1 MRKARNIGLAA
12 VAAAGLTLTV
22 SPAQAG
28 RTPPKKTVSV
38 EDYYFTPSKLTVK
51 KGTIMVWRWSAFGGD
66 GHDVVLAKGP
76 RGVKKFASEVF
87 FADEVYRKR
96 LTVPG
101 RYSIICSLH
110 PDQMKQT
117 ITVRR

>member
-1 MRKARNIGLAA
+1 MSKAIKIGLAA
-12 VAAAGLTLTV
+12 VVAAGLALTV
-22 SPAQAG
+22 APAQAG
-28 RTPPKKTVSV
+28 TPKKTVGV

-51 KGTIMVWRWSAFGGD
+51 KGTIVVWRWSPFGGD
-66 GHDVVLAKGP
+66 GHDVALSKGP
-76 RGVKKFASEVF
+76 RGVRRFQSEVF
-87 FADEVYRKR
+87 FADEVYRKK

-101 RYSIICSLH
+101 RYSIICTLH